1 MERNSRF
8 EERFNMGTHTTTW
21 NEAKKKTNKDQVIR
35 LGTYGWTRE
44 DLEILVKKLTLE
56 IDFRRRTSKTQ

>member
-21 NEAKKKTNKDQVIR
+21 NEAKKKQTKI
-35 LGTYGWTRE
+35 
-44 DLEILVKKLTLE
+44 K
-56 IDFRRRTSKTQ
+56 S